1 MGNIHPTAI
10 IHPEAQLAEY
20 IVIGPYVCIEGPAR
34 IGAGTVIHAHAV
46 ISGEVIIG
54 ERNTI
59 GHGAIIGTYPQDLS
73 YKPDAR
79 SGVIIGN
86 DNVIRELSTIHRGTG
101 EGTYTRVGDRNFLM
115 AGSHLAHNVQ
125 MGNNV
130 IMANNALLGGHVKV
144 EDRVFIGGGS
154 VFHQGIRI
162 GRLVMAQ
169 GISAASKDV
178 PPYCVLSGPNG
189 IAGLNVVGLR
199 RAGFQ
204 PETRA
209 EVKSAFKLLFQ
220 SGLNITQAIAAAK
233 EKSWGA
239 EAGYFWEFVESAT
252 SKGICS
258 LATRLGSP

>member
-1 MGNIHPTAI
+1 MGSIHPTAI
-10 IHPEAQLAEY
+10 IDPEAQLDEY

-46 ISGEVIIG
+46 ISGEVTMG

-59 GHGAIIGTYPQDLS
+59 GHGAIIGTFPQDLS
-73 YKPDAR
+73 FKPGTR
-79 SGVIIGN
+79 SGVLIGN
-86 DNVIRELSTIHRGTG
+86 DNVIRELCTIHRGTG
-101 EGTYTRVGDRNFLM
+101 EGTYTRVGDGNFLM

-125 MGNNV
+125 MGSHV

-162 GRLVMAQ
+162 GRLAMAQ
-169 GISAASKDV
+169 GNSAASKDI
-178 PPYCVLSGPNG
+178 PPYCVLAGPNG

-209 EVKSAFKLLFQ
+209 EVKTAFKMLYQ
-220 SGLNITQAIAAAK
+220 SGLNSTQALAAAK
-233 EKSWGA
+233 EKTWGA
-239 EAGYFWEFVESAT
+239 EAAYFWEFVEAAT
-252 SKGICS
+252 SKGIC
-258 LATRLGSP
+258 AFAER